1 MDWVRQLGTFPT
13 EWKVIIHSCSKPPI
27 RKYIYIYIILY
38 SNIYRQATRVF
49 SPIFG
54 AWVKISPGYQLH
66 SVDTALLQDHD
77 FIVWYG
83 FWCRR
88 LRSTR
93 VRCKKG
99 DMEKKWLYNGIQY
112 GLEFMKFMN
121 MWKLIYIYKYIY
133 TYIIAICINMPIDFL
148 CSEILILHPQNHH

>member
-1 MDWVRQLGTFPT
+1 MFQTT
-13 EWKVIIHSCSKPPI
+13 NQKKKQIYT
-27 RKYIYIYIILY
+27 YIYNIIYILY

-99 DMEKKWLYNGIQY
+99 DMEKKVAQWDTVWSRFHEIHR
-112 GLEFMKFMN
+112 
-121 MWKLIYIYKYIY
+121 KLIYIYKYIY
-133 TYIIAICINMPIDFL
+133 IYI
-148 CSEILILHPQNHH
+148 